1 MSDDSKPEK
10 PLFDGA
16 PGPLQRLIADQRVL
30 FVLVGAA
37 NTVFS
42 TALFAALSWSLGQ
55 DVPSAVSLFIA
66 WVVSL
71 VLVFNV
77 YRHLVFRVKGHVL
90 RDFLR
95 FVGVNAVS
103 FLINAGALTLLVD
116 VAGLPAIPTQI
127 AITFIVVVVNYLGHK
142 YFSFRRAS

>member
-1 MSDDSKPEK
+1 MNDDPRPEK
-10 PLFDGA
+10 PLFEGA
-16 PGPLQRLIADQRVL
+16 PGPLQRLFADQRVL
-30 FVLVGAA
+30 FMLVGGA

-42 TALFAALSWSLGQ
+42 TALFAALSWSLGPG
-55 DVPSAVSLFIA
+55 VPSAVSLFIA
-66 WVVSL
+66 WVISL

-95 FVGVNAVS
+95 FVGVNLIS
-103 FLINAGALTLLVD
+103 FLINAGALTLLVE

-127 AITFIVVVVNYLGHK
+127 AITCVVVVVNYLGHK
-142 YFSFRRAS
+142 YFSFRRA